1 MNINEELLDE
11 LMNTVTGG
19 SPTDFA
25 EALDKAMKVKCA
37 DGIDAR
43 RTELA
48 GGIHESKDEDE
59 SYDDEEEE
67 EELDE
72 AADVDGKD
80 NDDKEDDGDGLDDV
94 GDEDSDVDND
104 GDSDSSDEYL
114 TKRRKAIQKDVR
126 SERREYYDDD
136 GYPVRDTWDGEKP
149 KPTPGRGRNY
159 PRPKPKSGGSK
170 KSDKKNEKT
179 IAEARN
185 FLGLDEAKA
194 M

>member
-114 TKRRKAIQKDVR
+114 TKRRKAIQKDIR
-126 SERREYYDDD
+126 SESRQ
-136 GYPVRDTWDGEKP
+136 
-149 KPTPGRGRNY
+149 
-159 PRPKPKSGGSK
+159 
-170 KSDKKNEKT
+170 T

-194 M
+194 MSPADKK